1 MIFPSKTKLPLSSN
15 REGLLKT
22 FKNYR
27 MKTIRLH
34 SASVDQS
41 TRQNLWDEFTQY
53 LDSIYFD
60 GASEVLDQEL
70 ISFEYNQFIS
80 SIAS

>member
-1 MIFPSKTKLPLSSN
+1 
-15 REGLLKT
+15 
-22 FKNYR
+22 

-34 SASVDQS
+34 SASDDQS

-53 LDSIYFD
+53 LDSIYFE
-60 GASEVLDQEL
+60 GASELLDQEL
-70 ISFEYNQFIS
+70 VSFEYNQFVS